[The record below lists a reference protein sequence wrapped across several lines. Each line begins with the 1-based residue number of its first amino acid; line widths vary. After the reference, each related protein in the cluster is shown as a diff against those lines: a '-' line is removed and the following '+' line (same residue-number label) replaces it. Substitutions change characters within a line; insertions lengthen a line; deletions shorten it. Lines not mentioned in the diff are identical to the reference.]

1 VSEERIGWK
10 ARRAGLGRRDR
21 SERREG
27 ARALEIWRVRGAAR
41 ETARDCVGC
50 RRPSR
55 RSRGRVPGVARTSW
69 HISSLKSTCRRH
81 PSGADP
87 ASAASRY
94 SATWSRFFGLTA
106 ALPRG

>member
-1 VSEERIGWK
+1 MGSPVCGVIDRNDGRGR
-10 ARRAGLGRRDR
+10 ARGRSRCAEPR
-21 SERREG
+21 GKREG
-27 ARALEIWRVRGAAR
+27 LCRVSSAVSAVAR
-41 ETARDCVGC
+41 
-50 RRPSR
+50 
-55 RSRGRVPGVARTSW
+55 GVAGFARTSW

-94 SATWSRFFGLTA
+94 SATWSRFFGPTA